1 MKGLKIIL
9 GIIYPILIILL
20 LLSNCNRDKA
30 GEGQENTEEDA
41 RTVKEEQVD
50 TDTAQVDTA
59 QAVREA
65 RNTGQTGNLKVTLLW
80 DFYGDID
87 LHVMQPNGIV
97 INFSNPQDAA
107 TGEALDVDNRQGG
120 KGAAE
125 NIFWPNP
132 PRGTYQVALHY
143 FNNKNN
149 SVPTSGI
156 CTVVVFL
163 KGRPPKTYRVEMNHE
178 GDLKKVVTI
187 NI

>member
-20 LLSNCNRDKA
+20 LLSNCNRYKA
-30 GEGQENTEEDA
+30 GGDQENITEDST
-41 RTVKEEQVD
+41 TVKEEQVD
-50 TDTAQVDTA
+50 TDTAQVDTV

-65 RNTGQTGNLKVTLLW
+65 RNTGQTGDLKVTLLW

-87 LHVMQPNGIV
+87 LHVMQPTGLEIYY
-97 INFSNPQDAA
+97 SYPQDAV
-107 TGEALDVDNRQGG
+107 TGGALDVDNRDGG
-120 KGAAE
+120 EGSAE

-132 PRGTYQVALHY
+132 PKGKYQVYLHY
-143 FNNKNN
+143 VQNRSQN
-149 SVPTSGI
+149 VPSSGV

-163 KGRPPKTYRVEMNHE
+163 KGRDPQTYRVEMNQK

>member
-20 LLSNCNRDKA
+20 LLSNCNRHKA
-30 GEGQENTEEDA
+30 GEGQENTKEDA
-41 RTVKEEQVD
+41 RTVKEEQM
-50 TDTAQVDTA
+50 DTAQVDTS

-65 RNTGQTGNLKVTLLW
+65 RNTGQTGGLKVTLLW

-107 TGEALDVDNRQGG
+107 TGGALDVDNRDGG
-120 KGAAE
+120 EGSAE

-132 PRGTYQVALHY
+132 PKGKYQVYLH
-143 FNNKNN
+143 FFQNRSQN
-149 SVPTSGI
+149 VPSSGV

-163 KGRPPKTYRVEMNHE
+163 KGRDPQTYRVEMNQK

>member
-20 LLSNCNRDKA
+20 LLSNCNRHKA

-50 TDTAQVDTA
+50 TDTAQVDTS

-65 RNTGQTGNLKVTLLW
+65 RNTGQTGDLKVTLLW

-97 INFSNPQDAA
+97 INPS
-107 TGEALDVDNRQGG
+107 LIL
-120 KGAAE
+120 
-125 NIFWPNP
+125 NIFFHQFLWSL
-132 PRGTYQVALHY
+132 QLL
-143 FNNKNN
+143 
-149 SVPTSGI
+149 TS
-156 CTVVVFL
+156 
-163 KGRPPKTYRVEMNHE
+163 
-178 GDLKKVVTI
+178 
-187 NI
+187 

>member
-1 MKGLKIIL
+1 M
-9 GIIYPILIILL
+9 
-20 LLSNCNRDKA
+20 
-30 GEGQENTEEDA
+30 
-41 RTVKEEQVD
+41 KEEQVD

-107 TGEALDVDNRQGG
+107 TGGALDVDNRQGG

-125 NIFWPNP
+125 NIFCPIPQGEPTRWLC
-132 PRGTYQVALHY
+132 TILIIKTIVYQ
-143 FNNKNN
+143 
-149 SVPTSGI
+149 
-156 CTVVVFL
+156 
-163 KGRPPKTYRVEMNHE
+163 RRVYARW
-178 GDLKKVVTI
+178 
-187 NI
+187 

>member
-20 LLSNCNRDKA
+20 LLSNCNRHKA
-30 GEGQENTEEDA
+30 GEGQENT
-41 RTVKEEQVD
+41 K
-50 TDTAQVDTA
+50 
-59 QAVREA
+59 VREA
-65 RNTGQTGNLKVTLLW
+65 RNTGQTGDLKVTLLW

-87 LHVMQPNGIV
+87 LHVMQPTGFEIYY
-97 INFSNPQDAA
+97 SHPQDAV
-107 TGEALDVDNRQGG
+107 TGGALDVDNREGG
-120 KGAAE
+120 EGSAE

-132 PRGTYQVALHY
+132 PKGKYQVYLH
-143 FNNKNN
+143 FFQNRSQNIP
-149 SVPTSGI
+149 SSGV

-163 KGRPPKTYRVEMNHE
+163 KGRDPQTYRVEMNQK

>member
-20 LLSNCNRDKA
+20 LLSNCNRHKA
-30 GEGQENTEEDA
+30 GEGQENTEEDS

-65 RNTGQTGNLKVTLLW
+65 RNTGQTGDLKVTLLW

-87 LHVMQPNGIV
+87 LHVMQPTGFEIYY
-97 INFSNPQDAA
+97 SHPQDAA
-107 TGEALDVDNRQGG
+107 TGGALDVDNREGG
-120 KGAAE
+120 EGSAE

-132 PRGTYQVALHY
+132 PKGKYQVYLH
-143 FNNKNN
+143 FFQNRSQN
-149 SVPTSGI
+149 VPSSGV

-163 KGRPPKTYRVEMNHE
+163 KGRDPQTYRVEMNQK

>member
-20 LLSNCNRDKA
+20 LLSNCNRHKA

-50 TDTAQVDTA
+50 TDTVQVDTA

-65 RNTGQTGNLKVTLLW
+65 RNTGQTGDLKVTLLW

-107 TGEALDVDNRQGG
+107 TGGALDVDNRQGG
-120 KGAAE
+120 KGQRK
-125 NIFWPNP
+125 IFFGPIPQGEPTRWLC
-132 PRGTYQVALHY
+132 TILIIKTIVYQ
-143 FNNKNN
+143 
-149 SVPTSGI
+149 
-156 CTVVVFL
+156 
-163 KGRPPKTYRVEMNHE
+163 RRVYARW
-178 GDLKKVVTI
+178 
-187 NI
+187 

>member
-107 TGEALDVDNRQGG
+107 TGGSFG
-120 KGAAE
+120 
-125 NIFWPNP
+125 
-132 PRGTYQVALHY
+132 
-143 FNNKNN
+143 
-149 SVPTSGI
+149 
-156 CTVVVFL
+156 C
-163 KGRPPKTYRVEMNHE
+163 
-178 GDLKKVVTI
+178 
-187 NI
+187 

>member
-20 LLSNCNRDKA
+20 LLSNCNRHKA
-30 GEGQENTEEDA
+30 GESPENSKEES

-50 TDTAQVDTA
+50 TTQVDTS

-65 RNTGQTGNLKVTLLW
+65 RNTGQTGDLKVTLLW
-80 DFYGDID
+80 GFYGDID

-107 TGEALDVDNRQGG
+107 TGGALDVDNRQGG
-120 KGAAE
+120 EGAAE

-143 FNNKNN
+143 YNNKNN

-163 KGRPPKTYRVEMNHE
+163 KGRAPKTYRVEMNHE

>member
-20 LLSNCNRDKA
+20 LLSNCNRHKA
-30 GEGQENTEEDA
+30 GEGQENTKEDS
-41 RTVKEEQVD
+41 RTVKEEQMD
-50 TDTAQVDTA
+50 TNTAQVDTA

-65 RNTGQTGNLKVTLLW
+65 RNTGQTGDLKVTLLW

-107 TGEALDVDNRQGG
+107 TGGALDVDNRQGG

-125 NIFWPNP
+125 NIF
-132 PRGTYQVALHY
+132 
-143 FNNKNN
+143 
-149 SVPTSGI
+149 
-156 CTVVVFL
+156 
-163 KGRPPKTYRVEMNHE
+163 
-178 GDLKKVVTI
+178 
-187 NI
+187 

>member
-9 GIIYPILIILL
+9 GITYPILIILL

-107 TGEALDVDNRQGG
+107 TGGELWMLITAREEKGQRKIFFGPIHQGEPIRWLCTILII
-120 KGAAE
+120 KT
-125 NIFWPNP
+125 IV
-132 PRGTYQVALHY
+132 YQ
-143 FNNKNN
+143 
-149 SVPTSGI
+149 
-156 CTVVVFL
+156 
-163 KGRPPKTYRVEMNHE
+163 RRVYARW
-178 GDLKKVVTI
+178 
-187 NI
+187 